1 MKIANRLRFSWTI
14 MVAAILVTAGLALA
28 MMYGTGQSA
37 VRGDDTAEQQV
48 ALAEVG
54 DRARAHGRAA
64 MGLALG
70 TDLDEQKY
78 VDAVTRLREAVQ
90 RAVKISPAAKD
101 LPQAVMDYTQG
112 TGAALQVVKEA
123 ASAAPTPGAGGAK
136 PSVKPAPKALPKKG
150 KPVPAKAQPAPA
162 PADEVEAP
170 PAGPSPEAVEAQ
182 ARLSLADAGRAA
194 VTTVS
199 ELSVAFEEKIVQ
211 ARAAVRPTTS
221 AAETGQWRRTVF
233 TVVLLGFVGLAVLGI
248 WYMFAGFRLQVLRP
262 IEALAI
268 GARRVS
274 AERDLT
280 VVVPVQGDEEIQNL
294 ARAFSEMMETLR
306 GITVEMRGATDR
318 LLSSANELGGI
329 TRVQGESIARQASAL
344 EEARRTS
351 ISLRESSRETAGQ
364 AEGVL
369 RVAQKAEELGRSGET
384 ALTENLSSAQVIQ
397 GQTLQVVE
405 RIARLA
411 TSAQRIAAITGTV
424 KDLADQSNV
433 VALNAA
439 IEASR
444 AGELGVGFGVVA
456 REIRSLADRSI
467 RATVEV
473 RTVLAEV
480 LSGIRES
487 AALVEAAHAGLEE
500 GSVRTRR
507 LGESVA
513 GLTGIVR
520 ENLGA
525 VREISTAVTQQG
537 TGIGQI
543 SAAVEDLS
551 LMMEETLKTVNTT
564 GEAAGVLREVSQ
576 QVSSSV
582 KVFRL

>member
-1 MKIANRLRFSWTI
+1 MKIANRLRFSWII
-14 MVAAILVTAGLALA
+14 MVTAILATAALALA
-28 MMYGTGQSA
+28 MMVGTGQSA
-37 VRGDDTAEQQV
+37 VKGDDTAEQQV

-54 DRARAHGRAA
+54 EWSRAHGRAA

-70 TDLDEQKY
+70 TDTDEQKY
-78 VDAVTRLREAVQ
+78 VDAGRRLQEAVQ
-90 RAVKISPAAKD
+90 KAQKISPAAKD
-101 LPQAVMDYTQG
+101 LPQALSEYAQG
-112 TGAALQVVKEA
+112 ADAALKAVKDA
-123 ASAAPTPGAGGAK
+123 AMSLPSPAAGGAR
-136 PSVKPAPKALPKKG
+136 PSVKPAPKALPRK
-150 KPVPAKAQPAPA
+150 AKPAPA
-162 PADEVEAP
+162 KGAP
-170 PAGPSPEAVEAQ
+170 PAPPPEETEAAPAGPPPELVHAQ
-182 ARLSLADAGRAA
+182 ALLALGNTGREA
-194 VTTVS
+194 VTTVAGLAAS
-199 ELSVAFEEKIVQ
+199 FEEKLVQ
-211 ARAAVRPTTS
+211 ARRDVRPTTT
-221 AAETGQWRRTVF
+221 AAETGQRRKLVF
-233 TVVLLGFVGLAVLGI
+233 SLVLIGFVSLAILGV
-248 WYMFAGFRLQVLRP
+248 WYMFAGFRTQVLRP
-262 IEALAI
+262 IESLAG

-280 VVVPVQGDEEIQNL
+280 VAVPVQGDEEIQNL
-294 ARAFSEMMETLR
+294 GRAFSEMMETLR

-351 ISLRESSRETAGQ
+351 ISLRESSRQTAGQ

-480 LSGIRES
+480 LAGIRES
-487 AALVEAAHAGLEE
+487 AALVEAANAGLEE

-551 LMMEETLKTVNTT
+551 LMMEETLKTVHTT

-576 QVSSSV
+576 QVSSAV